1 MIRTGINTERI
12 VREKSKPEVVN
23 FRNPF
28 LKHPAEVGM
37 SYTEHALFALS
48 LAKNTLLATL
58 ASLVHAFFP
67 FLFVTYTSKKI
78 NQLHELLKNRN
89 STHK

>member
-1 MIRTGINTERI
+1 MIIIGINTERR
-12 VREKSKPEVVN
+12 VKKKSKPAIVN

-37 SYTEHALFALS
+37 NYTEHALFALS
-48 LAKNTLLATL
+48 LAKTTLLAAL
-58 ASLVHAFFP
+58 ASLVHALFP
-67 FLFVTYTSKKI
+67 FLLVTYTSKKI